1 MGQDLAGAVME
12 TYRVS
17 LEVFEGP
24 LDLLL
29 RLIEQER
36 LDITLISLA
45 LVTDQYLAY
54 IAQLQEASAANL
66 ADFLAI
72 AARLLVIKSRVLL
85 PRPEQPEE
93 EKEPDLGEELVDR
106 LREYKRYKA
115 AASALRA
122 LEEAEHRTYPRV
134 APPPKAEP
142 KLQPG
147 EASSADLWEAMKRVL
162 AAHPPVAVVDRVVS
176 PIAVSL
182 SECIQRVLERLVR
195 VRRTRFSALMRQA
208 RSRLEVIVTFI
219 AILELAKQQRVSVM
233 QERLFGEIY
242 IALRQPPA
250 SAAPNAEL
258 APVDV

>member
-1 MGQDLAGAVME
+1 ME

-85 PRPEQPEE
+85 PRPEQAEE
-93 EKEPDLGEELVDR
+93 EKEPELGEELVDR

-115 AASALRA
+115 AAAALRA
-122 LEEAEHRTYPRV
+122 LEEAGHRVYPRV
-134 APPPKAEP
+134 APPPKVEP
-142 KLQPG
+142 RLQAG
-147 EASSADLWEAMKRVL
+147 GASAADLLEAMKRAL
-162 AAHPPVAVVDRVVS
+162 AAHPPLPGVDRVVS

-182 SECIQRVLERLVR
+182 SECIQRVIEGLSR
-195 VRRTRFSALMRQA
+195 VRRMRFSTLMRQA

-250 SAAPNAEL
+250 NMALSADPSPAE
-258 APVDV
+258 A

>member
-1 MGQDLAGAVME
+1 ME

-93 EKEPDLGEELVDR
+93 EKEPELGEELVDR

-115 AASALRA
+115 AAEALRA
-122 LEEAEHRTYPRV
+122 LEEAGRRSYPRA

-142 KLQPG
+142 RLLEG
-147 EASSADLWEAMKRVL
+147 GASPKDLWEAMQRVL
-162 AAHPPVAVVDRVVS
+162 AAHPPAPVVDRVVS

-182 SECIQRVLERLVR
+182 NECIQRILQGLAR
-195 VRRTRFSALMRQA
+195 VRRMRFSALMRRA

-219 AILELAKQQRVSVM
+219 AVLELVKQQRVYVM

-242 IALRQPPA
+242 IAPRQPSA
-250 SAAPNAEL
+250 EAAPAVEM
-258 APVDV
+258 APSET

>member
-1 MGQDLAGAVME
+1 ME

-45 LVTDQYLAY
+45 LVADQYLAY
-54 IAQLQEASAANL
+54 ISRLQEASAANL

-85 PRPEQPEE
+85 PRPSEPEE
-93 EKEPDLGEELVDR
+93 ERGPELGDELVDR
-106 LREYKRYKA
+106 LREYKRYKVA
-115 AASALRA
+115 AETLRA
-122 LEEAEHRTYPRV
+122 LEEANRRSYPRV
-134 APPPKAEP
+134 VPPLKMEPRLEPGGTSLKA
-142 KLQPG
+142 L
-147 EASSADLWEAMKRVL
+147 AEAMRKVL
-162 AAHPPVAVVDRVVS
+162 VAHPPMPVVDRVVS
-176 PIAVSL
+176 PIVVSL
-182 SECIQRVLERLVR
+182 NECIQRVLGELARAQR
-195 VRRTRFSALMRQA
+195 VRFSMLMRQA

-219 AILELAKQQRVSVM
+219 AVLELVKQQRVYVL

-242 IALRQPPA
+242 IAPRQPPA
-250 SAAPNAEL
+250 DAPLASEIASAEP
-258 APVDV
+258 